1 MIKFFRKTRQRLLTE
16 NKFSKYLI
24 YAIGEIILVV
34 IGILIALSIN
44 NWNEE
49 KKLRK
54 LERTYL
60 LGILD
65 DLKTDTTKINTVVIP
80 YFLDNHKVNHKYL
93 DSLDTHNLL
102 TNESLVEKVVAP
114 YSMSNSGLSFHPTYG
129 TYNEIIS
136 QGNSGLI
143 KDKELFNAIQEL
155 YEVGYKRN
163 NEHSTRRDKLTDN
176 IRLKYA
182 YEFKYLTKMQQVQN
196 KQLLADLFLLL
207 QTKRQYVRLVRRIE
221 NEIVAIIKKL
231 ENQLT
236 NND

>member
-1 MIKFFRKTRQRLLTE
+1 MEKNKTG
-16 NKFSKYLI
+16 KYLK
-24 YAIGEIILVV
+24 YAIGEIVLVV

-49 KKLRK
+49 KKLWK

-65 DLKTDTTKINTVVIP
+65 DLKTDTTKINNVVIP
-80 YFLDNHKVNHKYL
+80 YFLDDHKVNHRYL

-155 YEVGYKRN
+155 YEVDYKRN
-163 NEHSTRRDKLTDN
+163 NEHSARRDKLTDN

-231 ENQLT
+231 EKQLT
-236 NND
+236 YND